1 MINQNEIAAANNG
14 NLTQAKPLIKDSLTS
29 EEKLADIHEI
39 RKKSIANLIQYKL
52 NQSHECLKIE

>member
-1 MINQNEIAAANNG
+1 NQNEIAAANKG
-14 NLTQAKPLIKDSLTS
+14 NLTQVKPLLKDAQTS
-29 EEKLADIHEI
+29 DEKLADIHEI